1 MPASLIGEVV
11 NTCESMTGWNAG
23 NISSDDDFVEG
34 ASCIGNKVSASVAEF
49 YTTALGV
56 TAPYS
61 FATGGNKFGQ
71 HFIMWFAT
79 KSKID
84 PNSGYRLIMGN
95 GTSRGQWDVPPVT
108 SELKRNGS
116 FVTRVIDPARPFTRV
131 VAGSWNTLPFSNPDQ
146 LTNITQMGG
155 AIQTTVSLMG
165 NFNNATVD
173 QLVIGMG
180 IRLSGGTVG
189 TPDTFETARAADEDG
204 GAWGWSQ
211 ANVLKGGIYIGP
223 ATGSTASVFN
233 SVNESRVFSDSPVA
247 AGFFR
252 VEGRGAGTDVT
263 LKQAS
268 ISAQKPANARWDYT
282 VGADTK
288 SWNDTD
294 SIYSGIRNMTLQSFA
309 NLSGLRISDTTSI
322 IQNGALLDNVTISGS
337 PITSNNPARITNCNF
352 NFVLG
357 HAIIITVPGTYTFAG
372 NLFTGFGTAGTTNAA
387 VYNNS
392 GGLVTL
398 NITEGGN
405 TPTIRNG
412 ASATTN
418 VVNSKVF
425 RVTNIKEGTEVR
437 IYRTSDDVELGGA
450 EIVGAAPSGLNN
462 VSVDADPDNA
472 GSYRMTYSYGY
483 TADTPIFVVAV
494 STNYQILRLNT
505 VLRST
510 DGSLLISQTPD
521 RQYFNPV

>member
-1 MPASLIGEVV
+1 MPATLIGEIV
-11 NTCESMTGWNAG
+11 NTCDAITGWNAG
-23 NISSDDDFVEG
+23 NISTDDDFVEG
-34 ASCIGNKVSASVAEF
+34 TGCVGNKVSAAVAEF
-49 YTTALGV
+49 YTTVLGV

-61 FATGGNKFGQ
+61 FASGGNKFGQ
-71 HFIMWFAT
+71 HFIMWFAS

-84 PNSGYRLIMGN
+84 AASGYRLIMGN

-116 FVTRVIDPARPFTRV
+116 FVTRVIDPARPFTRIA
-131 VAGSWNTLPFSNPDQ
+131 AGSWTTGGNPAQ
-146 LTNITQMGG
+146 LTGISQMGG
-155 AIQTTVSLMG
+155 AIQTTVTLMG

-180 IRLSGGTVG
+180 IRISGGTSG
-189 TPDTFETARAADEDG
+189 APDSFETARAADEDG
-204 GAWGWSQ
+204 GVWGWSQ

-223 ATGSTASVFN
+223 ATGTAASVFS
-233 SVNESRVFSDSPVA
+233 SVSESRVFSDSPVA
-247 AGFFR
+247 VGFFR
-252 VEGRGAGTDVT
+252 VEARGAGTDVT
-263 LKQAS
+263 LKQAA
-268 ISAQKPANARWDYT
+268 ISAQNPTNARWDYT

-288 SWNDTD
+288 SWNDSD

-309 NLSGLRISDTTSI
+309 NLSGLRIADTTSI
-322 IQNGALLDNVTISGS
+322 IQNGALLDNVTVSGS

-357 HAIIITVPGTYTFAG
+357 HAIIITTPGTYTFAG
-372 NLFTGFGTAGTTNAA
+372 NLFTGFGAADTTNAA

-412 ASATTN
+412 TSATTN

-425 RVTNIKEGTEVR
+425 RVTNIKAGTEVR

-472 GSYRMTYSYGY
+472 GAYRMTYSYGY

-494 STNYQILRLNT
+494 STAFQILRLTT
-505 VLRST
+505 VLRAT